1 LALIPDEREDDRSA
15 ALLEQQELTLW
26 VPDPLDT
33 GLAVHHVNPYSELG
47 DKAEQFVYANYRER
61 GYCAVSS
68 RSWIEE
74 IQPWRDGSTLHV
86 ITEGTEVLG
95 VIRTVVG
102 EFHELPVGQF
112 DLVADLEPGT
122 QLLDGG
128 SLAVKFDY
136 RGFGLATELYRQWIQ
151 FGIRHRVDGFAMM
164 MDDGMVEIMRKYYAL
179 PTHTLAERRQYM
191 GGDIEPLVVWMDEM
205 LEALARQRPALYR
218 YAIEGFTPEE
228 IVEFDLPILLD

>member
-1 LALIPDEREDDRSA
+1 MALSPSARNGGPDA
-15 ALLEQQELTLW
+15 ALREEDLSHW
-26 VPDPLDT
+26 VPDQLD
-33 GLAVHHVNPYSELG
+33 GSLSVHHVSPYTDLG
-47 DKAEQFVYANYRER
+47 DRAEQFVYANYRER
-61 GYCAVSS
+61 RYCGVSS

-74 IQPWRDGSTLHV
+74 IQPWRDASTLHV
-86 ITEGTEVLG
+86 ITDATEVLG

-102 EFHELPVGQF
+102 EYHELPVGQF
-112 DLVADLEPGT
+112 ELAADLEPGT

-151 FGIRHRVDGFAMM
+151 FGIRQRVDGFAMM
-164 MDDGMVEIMRKYYAL
+164 MDDGMVEIMRKFYAL
-179 PTHTLAERRQYM
+179 PTHRLAERRQYM

-205 LEALARQRPALYR
+205 LEALAKHRPALYR

-228 IVEFDLPILLD
+228 IIELDLPILLG